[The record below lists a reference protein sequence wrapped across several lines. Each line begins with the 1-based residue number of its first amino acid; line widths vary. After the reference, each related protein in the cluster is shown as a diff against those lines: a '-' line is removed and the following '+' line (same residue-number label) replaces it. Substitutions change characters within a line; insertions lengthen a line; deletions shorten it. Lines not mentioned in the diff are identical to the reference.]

1 MKFIP
6 IFIFF
11 LDFAFAQNIPLYL
24 TLVEKGE
31 IEEVR
36 ESLPNLLSRYPNDP
50 GVYYLEALINL
61 SGDESIA
68 KYQRL
73 INNYPKS
80 EFAYLSSVKIGE
92 YFFSRGLYSQASQQL
107 KKTVLMY
114 PKGNDH
120 QRAIDLMV
128 NSYNATGE
136 DDSSKVI
143 LAYFKDI
150 YPNLNY
156 EKYGFNFDSTPREAR
171 LIKLDPNRISS
182 RIKSIKESRK
192 KIQPIEIR
200 KPWVVQIGAFGR
212 YENANRLKN
221 QFQNNGYDAEIHPVY
236 SNGNR
241 LHAVRIVRFES
252 KNSAN
257 NIGKSIKN
265 KFGIDYR
272 IINNPE

>member
-1 MKFIP
+1 MKFLT
-6 IFIFF
+6 IFISF
-11 LDFAFAQNIPLYL
+11 LSFILAQNIPLYL

-31 IEEVR
+31 IQEVR
-36 ESLPNLLSRYPNDP
+36 ESLPNLLSRYPNEP
-50 GVYYLEALINL
+50 GVYYLQALINQD
-61 SGDESIA
+61 GDESISQ
-68 KYQRL
+68 YQRL
-73 INNYPKS
+73 INNYP
-80 EFAYLSSVKIGE
+80 SSDFSYMSSMKIGE
-92 YFFSRGLYSQASQQL
+92 YLFARGLYTQAGQQL
-107 KKTVLMY
+107 KKTILSY
-114 PKGNDH
+114 PRGIFH
-120 QRAIDLMV
+120 QRALDLMV

-136 DDSSKVI
+136 DDSSRVI
-143 LAYFKDI
+143 LSKFKEI

-156 EKYGFNFDSTPREAR
+156 EKYGFNFDNSPREAR

-182 RIKSIKESRK
+182 RIKSIKESRN
-192 KIQPIEIR
+192 KIQPIETR
-200 KPWVVQIGAFGR
+200 KPWVIQIGAFGR